1 MNSFKNTVGFIT
13 GGASGIGLG
22 VARALGERGMTLV
35 LADIE
40 HDALEAAR
48 SDLSSQGIQV
58 HTEILDVRDANAFR
72 DVADRTL
79 ATHGKLNFLF
89 NNAGV
94 GAGYALSGNT
104 PLDDWRWVMDVNV
117 MGVVNGIECF
127 LPAMQESG
135 EPGYIINTA
144 SLGGLVAQPGGGPY
158 ITSKFAVVGYSEVL
172 RLELEGSKID
182 VSVLCP
188 AWVKTRI
195 AQSLRNHPDPT
206 RAAENYEGE
215 AGGRYSRIIEAEGI
229 SVTSVGERVIAGMAA
244 KNFYLFTHPS
254 HWRFLEERIS
264 RITTEYQHILPSNNL
279 TDSH

>member
-1 MNSFKNTVGFIT
+1 MH
-13 GGASGIGLG
+13 L
-22 VARALGERGMTLV
+22 R
-35 LADIE
+35 
-40 HDALEAAR
+40 AAR
-48 SDLSSQGIQV
+48 SDLGSQGIQV
-58 HTEILDVRDANAFR
+58 QTEILYVRDANAFR

-79 ATHGKLNFLF
+79 AAHCKLNFLF

-117 MGVVNGIECF
+117 MGVVNGVGCF

-135 EPGYIINTA
+135 EPGYSINTA
-144 SLGGLVAQPGGGPY
+144 SLDGLEAQPGEGPY

-172 RLELEGSKID
+172 QLELEGSNND
-182 VSVLCP
+182 ASVLCP

-195 AQSLRNHPDPT
+195 AQSLRNHPDPA
-206 RAAENYEGE
+206 RAAKNYEGE

-229 SVTSVGERVIAGMAA
+229 SVTSVRERVVAGMAA
-244 KNFYLFTHPS
+244 KSLYLFTHHS

-264 RITTEYQHILPSNNL
+264 HNTTDCHQILPSNKF
-279 TDSH
+279 TGSHSESLMASPYLFHHKTRRSTVWPM